1 MENLK
6 HEIKLIDISL
16 ISPNSYNP
24 NVMNKK
30 TFALIKR
37 SILKDGLI
45 GSIIVREDE
54 GKFIIIDGE
63 HRWKAAKEMGYKEI
77 PVIILDKN
85 LPESMI
91 STINLNKLRGD
102 FDTLKLAG
110 VIAEI
115 NKIYSLEE
123 IEEKLGYTKSEIEG
137 LNKLNDFD
145 FNLIDNKTKDF
156 RFMIKITKEDKQEID
171 KAFKKSGSED
181 NSENI
186 SIILNEY
193 LHEK

>member
-6 HEIKLIDISL
+6 HEIKLIDINL
-16 ISPNSYNP
+16 IYPNLYNP
-24 NVMNKK
+24 NVMDKK
-30 TFALIKR
+30 TFGLIKR
-37 SILKDGLI
+37 SIIKDGLI
-45 GSIIVREDE
+45 GSIIVREDN

-63 HRWKAAKEMGYKEI
+63 HRWKAAKELGYTEI
-77 PVIILDKN
+77 PIIILDKN

-91 STINLNKLRGD
+91 STINLNKLRGE

-137 LNKLNDFD
+137 LSKLNDFD
-145 FNLIDNKTKDF
+145 FNSINNIGNKTKDF
-156 RFMIKITKEDKQEID
+156 RFTIKITKEDKKEI
-171 KAFKKSGSED
+171 
-181 NSENI
+181 
-186 SIILNEY
+186 L
-193 LHEK
+193 